1 MILPGHHENLT
12 VLHEGAL
19 PQRAYYIPACAPTH
33 AAPWQRES
41 SDRFHLLSGEWAFA
55 YYPGPYAVP
64 EEFWAG
70 EAPAADL
77 DHIPVPSSWQHLGYD
92 HHQYTNYRY
101 PIPLDPPFVPRDNP
115 CGTYL
120 LDFEHTAPAEAP
132 LTHLVFEGV
141 DSCFYVWLNGRY
153 LGYSQVAHATTE
165 FDVTDYLLP
174 GPNRLAVLVLKWCD
188 GTYLEDQDKFRTSGI
203 FRDVYLL
210 DRPAAHLRDYAVTTT
225 LDDGGATV
233 TVRGAF
239 SGGSVTTRLEL
250 RDAAGAVVAAGE
262 LTPLADEPVPESGSD
277 GTERTARAEG
287 HRPTDTGPAPF
298 THAAV
303 LHVTD
308 PHPWCAEDPYLYT
321 LHLTTPGEAITEQVG
336 LREVT
341 TAGGVL
347 YVNGVPATLRGVN
360 RHESD
365 PVTGPVVGVE
375 HMLRDLKLMKQ
386 HNINA
391 VRTAHYP
398 NDPRF
403 YQLCDAYGFFVMS
416 EADVESHGT
425 QVRVLADSSW
435 ESQVEHWN
443 EPIADN
449 PEWIEPTLDRVRAM
463 VEREKNRP
471 CVISWSAG
479 NECAYG
485 CTFEAALAWIKA
497 ADPTRVTHYES
508 AFYRDSKRTYDYS
521 GIDLYGRMYPG
532 LDEVHAYLE
541 SDPDRPFLLVEYCHS
556 MGNSPGD
563 LEEYWELILAEPRMC
578 GGFVWEWCDHAI
590 RAGSVDG
597 RPVYL
602 YGGDSGETLHDGNF
616 CVDGLVSPDR
626 VPHTGL
632 LELKNVQ
639 RPARVVAF
647 DADAGTLT
655 LRNDLDA
662 TDLADYLEVR
672 YEVRRDGVVVDS
684 GELPLPES
692 VPPHTTAT
700 IPCCASMPE
709 FGRCHLLVSYQLRA
723 AVPLLERG
731 HDLGFDEVPLANPAP
746 HHHVLETLT
755 ALSATAGPRPTAKA
769 GTAPSSSA
777 PTKAPAPTVSTAN
790 ATALVVAEE
799 SFNYEFDTRT
809 GLPSRLVV
817 GGRDLLA
824 RPMEINTW
832 RAPTDNDAEV
842 RKQWETAQY
851 HRTSTRAYRVEAEA
865 RGDDVVL
872 LVELSVGA
880 PAVQPVLRAAGKWII
895 SPTGLIE
902 LEARIALDPAFPPL
916 PRLGLRL
923 FLPPS
928 MTSVSYH
935 GLGPHESYVDKHRA
949 SYHGAFSTDVD
960 ALHVPYLRPQEGGSH
975 ADCDYVTV
983 SDDVA
988 SLTAAGLGPLSFNAS
1003 RYTQEE
1009 LTRARHD
1016 VELRASE
1023 TTVLC
1028 LDRAMAGIGSASCG
1042 PALGQAYRVD
1052 PQRLADLDIH
1062 LFLLPSITRGEPAL
1076 AGTTH
1081 SEVN

>member
-1 MILPGHHENLT
+1 MILPGHHEDLT
-12 VLHEGAL
+12 VLHEGTL
-19 PQRAYYIPACAPTH
+19 PHRAYYIPASEPACT
-33 AAPWQRES
+33 APWQRES
-41 SDRFHLLSGEWAFA
+41 SDRFQLLGGDWAFA
-55 YYPGPYAVP
+55 YYPGSYAVP
-64 EEFWAG
+64 EEFWA
-70 EAPAADL
+70 PATPTAGL
-77 DHIPVPSSWQHLGYD
+77 ERIPVPSSWQHQGYD

-101 PIPLDPPFVPRDNP
+101 PIPLDPPYVPQDNP
-115 CGTYL
+115 CGTYV
-120 LDFEHTAPAEAP
+120 LDFEHTAPAAAP
-132 LTHLVFEGV
+132 RTHLVFEGV

-153 LGYSQVAHATTE
+153 LGYSQVSHATSE

-174 GPNRLAVLVLKWCD
+174 GTNRLAVLVLKWCD

-210 DRPAAHLRDYAVTTT
+210 DRPQDCLFDYAVVTT
-225 LDDGGATV
+225 LDGDTGTV
-233 TVRGAF
+233 TIRGAF
-239 SGGSVTTRLEL
+239 RGRPVPTRLEL
-250 RDAAGAVVAAGE
+250 RDATGALVADGE
-262 LTPLADEPVPESGSD
+262 LEPADAVSPYS
-277 GTERTARAEG
+277 
-287 HRPTDTGPAPF
+287 
-298 THAAV
+298 HAAV
-303 LHVTD
+303 LQLTD

-321 LHLTTPGEAITEQVG
+321 LHITTPGEVITERVG

-341 TAGGVL
+341 TAGAVL
-347 YVNGVPATLRGVN
+347 YVNGAPVTLRGVN

-403 YQLCDAYGFFVMS
+403 YQLCDEYGFFVMS

-449 PEWIEPTLDRVRAM
+449 PEWTEPTLDRVRAL

-508 AFYRDSKRTYDYS
+508 AFYRDSKRSYDYS
-521 GIDLYGRMYPG
+521 GIDLYGRMYPA
-532 LDEVHAYLE
+532 LDEVRDYLDA
-541 SDPDRPFLLVEYCHS
+541 DPDQPFLLVEYCHS

-563 LEEYWELILAEPRMC
+563 LEEYWKLILAEPRMC

-602 YGGDSGETLHDGNF
+602 YGGDSGELLHDGNF

-639 RPARVVAF
+639 RPARVVDF
-647 DADAGTLT
+647 DAGAGTLT

-662 TDLADYLEVR
+662 TDLAEYLEITYQVR
-672 YEVRRDGVVVDS
+672 CDGLVVDS
-684 GELPLPES
+684 GVVPLPES
-692 VPPHTTAT
+692 VPPHTTVT
-700 IPCCASMPE
+700 VPCAAQVPE
-709 FGRCHLLVSYQLRA
+709 SGRCHLLLSYRLRA
-723 AVPLLERG
+723 QVPLLERG
-731 HDLGFDEVPLANPAP
+731 HDLGFDEVPLPTAHPR
-746 HHHVLETLT
+746 HLVLDRLAEL
-755 ALSATAGPRPTAKA
+755 ADASSDATAAT
-769 GTAPSSSA
+769 
-777 PTKAPAPTVSTAN
+777 PTVT
-790 ATALVVAEE
+790 TTGPTGLVVAGD

-817 GGRDLLA
+817 GGRSLLT

-851 HRTSTRAYRVEAEA
+851 HRTSARAYRVAAEERA
-865 RGDDVVL
+865 DAVVVQ
-872 LVELSVGA
+872 VELSVGA
-880 PAVQPVLRAAGKWII
+880 PAVQPVLRASGTWTITP
-895 SPTGLIE
+895 SGLIE
-902 LEARIALDPAFPPL
+902 LEARVQLDPAFPPL

-928 MTSVSYH
+928 MTAVAYH
-935 GLGPHESYVDKHRA
+935 GLGPHESYADKRRA
-949 SYHGAFSTDVD
+949 AYHDTFHSDVD

-1016 VELRASE
+1016 VELRPCAA
-1023 TTVLC
+1023 TVLC

-1042 PALGQAYRVD
+1042 PALRDIYQVD
-1052 PQRLADLDIH
+1052 PKHLTDLGIH
-1062 LFLLPSITRGEPAL
+1062 LFLLPSITPTRGESVL
-1076 AGTTH
+1076 ADSTH

>member
-1 MILPGHHENLT
+1 MILPGHHENLG
-12 VLHEGAL
+12 VLHEHTL
-19 PQRAYYIPACAPTH
+19 PPRAYYVPASTPGAGP
-33 AAPWQRES
+33 PWQRES
-41 SDRFHLLSGEWAFA
+41 SDRFQLLDGDWAFS

-64 EEFWAG
+64 EGFWDPDFPTAG
-70 EAPAADL
+70 LER
-77 DHIPVPSSWQHLGYD
+77 IPVPSSWQHLGYD
-92 HHQYTNYRY
+92 RHQYTNYRY
-101 PIPLDPPFVPRDNP
+101 PIPLDPPFVPQDNP

-120 LDFEHTAPAEAP
+120 LDFEHTAAP
-132 LTHLVFEGV
+132 QAPRTHLVFEGV
-141 DSCFYVWLNGRY
+141 DSCFYVWLNGSY
-153 LGYSQVAHATTE
+153 IGYSQVSHATAE
-165 FDVTDYLLP
+165 FDVTDHLTS
-174 GPNRLAVLVLKWCD
+174 GTNRLAVLVLKWCD

-210 DRPAAHLRDYAVTTT
+210 DRPAAHLFDYAVTTA
-225 LDDGGATV
+225 LDDDAATV

-239 SGGSVTTRLEL
+239 RGGVIPTHLEL
-250 RDAAGAVVAAGE
+250 LDAAGDVVADGE
-262 LTPLADEPVPESGSD
+262 L
-277 GTERTARAEG
+277 
-287 HRPTDTGPAPF
+287 APGDAQAQP
-298 THAAV
+298 HAATAASTATDEGRGDAAGPDAQSAATSYTHTAE
-303 LHVTD
+303 LRVTA
-308 PHPWCAEDPYLYT
+308 PHLWSAEDPYLYT
-321 LHLTTPGEAITEQVG
+321 LQLVCPEEVITEQVG

-341 TAGGVL
+341 TAGAVL
-347 YVNGVPATLRGVN
+347 YVNGAPATLRGVN

-365 PVTGPVVGVE
+365 PVTGPVIDVD

-425 QVRVLADSSW
+425 QVRMLADSSW

-449 PEWIEPTLDRVRAM
+449 PEWTEPTLDRVRSM

-471 CVISWSAG
+471 SVISWSAG

-485 CTFEAALAWIKA
+485 CTFETALAWIKA

-532 LDEVHAYLE
+532 LDEVRAYLD
-541 SDPDRPFLLVEYCHS
+541 SDPDKPFLLVEYCHS

-563 LEEYWELILAEPRMC
+563 LEDYWELILAEPRMC
-578 GGFVWEWCDHAI
+578 GGFVWEWCDHAV
-590 RAGSVDG
+590 RAGSANG

-602 YGGDSGETLHDGNF
+602 YGGDSGEQLHDGNF

-639 RPARVVAF
+639 RPARVTGF
-647 DADAGTLT
+647 DADAGVLT

-662 TDLADYLEVR
+662 TDLADYLEVG
-672 YEVRRDGVVVDS
+672 YELRRDGVIVDS
-684 GELPLPES
+684 GELALPES
-692 VPPHTTAT
+692 VPPHTAVAV
-700 IPCCASMPE
+700 PCTVHVPE
-709 FGRCHLLVSYQLRA
+709 SGRCHLLVSYRLKA
-723 AVPLLERG
+723 AVPLLDRG
-731 HDLGFDEVPLANPAP
+731 HELGFDEIPLPTARP
-746 HHHVLETLT
+746 HHHVLDRM
-755 ALSATAGPRPTAKA
+755 AGAA
-769 GTAPSSSA
+769 APSSGPRTAA
-777 PTKAPAPTVSTAN
+777 PTATTAG
-790 ATALVVAEE
+790 TTELMVTGETF
-799 SFNYEFDTRT
+799 SYTFDTRT

-817 GGRDLLA
+817 GGHDLLV
-824 RPMEINTW
+824 RPVEINTW

-842 RKQWETAQY
+842 RKAWETAQY
-851 HRTSTRAYRVEAEA
+851 HHTSARAYRVEAEQ
-865 RGDDVVL
+865 RGDAVVVQ
-872 LVELSVGA
+872 VEASVGA
-880 PAVQPVLRAAGKWII
+880 PAVQPVLRAQGEWVI
-895 SPTGLIE
+895 SPSGLIE
-902 LEARIALDPAFPPL
+902 LRARVGLDPAFPPL

-923 FLPPS
+923 FLPAS
-928 MTSVSYH
+928 MTSVAYH
-935 GLGPHESYVDKHRA
+935 GLGPQESYVDKRRA
-949 SYHGAFSTDVD
+949 SYHDTFHTDVD

-983 SDDVA
+983 SDDAV
-988 SLTAAGLGPLSFNAS
+988 SLTAAGSQPLSFNAS

-1016 VELRASE
+1016 VELQPSGA
-1023 TTVLC
+1023 TVLC

-1042 PALGQAYRVD
+1042 PALQEAYRVD
-1052 PQRLADLDIH
+1052 PSRLTDFGIH
-1062 LFLLPSITRGEPAL
+1062 LFLLPSISRGESAL

>member
-1 MILPGHHENLT
+1 MILPGHHEDLT
-12 VLHEGAL
+12 VLHEGTL
-19 PQRAYYIPACAPTH
+19 PHRAYYVPASAPTH
-33 AAPWQRES
+33 GAPWQRET
-41 SDRFHLLSGEWAFA
+41 SDRFQLLNGDWAFA

-64 EEFWAG
+64 EDFW
-70 EAPAADL
+70 APAAPTTDL
-77 DHIPVPSSWQHLGYD
+77 ARIPVPSSWQHQGYD

-101 PIPLDPPFVPRDNP
+101 PIPLDPPYVPQDNP

-120 LDFEHTAPAEAP
+120 LDFEHAAPAAAP
-132 LTHLVFEGV
+132 CTHLVFEGV

-153 LGYSQVAHATTE
+153 LGYSQVSHATSE
-165 FDVTDYLLP
+165 FDVTDFLIP
-174 GPNRLAVLVLKWCD
+174 GTNRLAVLVLKWCD

-210 DRPAAHLRDYAVTTT
+210 DRPQDCLFDYAITTA
-225 LDDGGATV
+225 LDDAATV
-233 TVRGAF
+233 TVRAGFRGQA
-239 SGGSVTTRLEL
+239 VPTRLEL
-250 RDAAGAVVAAGE
+250 RDAAGAVVADGE
-262 LTPLADEPVPESGSD
+262 LEP
-277 GTERTARAEG
+277 A
-287 HRPTDTGPAPF
+287 DTGSPY
-298 THAAV
+298 THATALRV
-303 LHVTD
+303 AS
-308 PHPWCAEDPYLYT
+308 PHLWCAEDPYLYT
-321 LHLTTPGEAITEQVG
+321 LHLTTPGEVITEQVG

-341 TAGGVL
+341 TAGAVL
-347 YVNGVPATLRGVN
+347 YVNGAPATLRGVN

-365 PVTGPVVGVE
+365 PVTGPTIDVE
-375 HMLRDLKLMKQ
+375 HMLRDLRLMKH

-435 ESQVEHWN
+435 DSQVEHWN

-449 PEWIEPTLDRVRAM
+449 PEWTEPTLDRVRAM

-471 CVISWSAG
+471 SVISWSAG

-508 AFYRDSKRTYDYS
+508 AFYRDSKRAYDYS

-532 LDEVHAYLE
+532 LDEVHAYLDA
-541 SDPDRPFLLVEYCHS
+541 DPDKPFLLVEYCHA
-556 MGNSPGD
+556 MGNGPGD

-590 RAGSVDG
+590 RAGTADDG

-602 YGGDSGETLHDGNF
+602 YGGDSGELLHDGNF

-639 RPARVVAF
+639 RPARVLAF

-684 GELPLPES
+684 GELVLPDS
-692 VPPHTTAT
+692 VPPHTAVT
-700 IPCCASMPE
+700 IPCAARVPE
-709 FGRCHLLVSYQLRA
+709 SGRCHLLVSYRLKA
-723 AVPLLERG
+723 AAPLLEAG
-731 HDLGFDEVPLANPAP
+731 HELGFDEVPLPNAHPR
-746 HHHVLETLT
+746 HHVLDRLAALAGAPSSDTT
-755 ALSATAGPRPTAKA
+755 AATPTVTTAGPT
-769 GTAPSSSA
+769 G
-777 PTKAPAPTVSTAN
+777 
-790 ATALVVAEE
+790 LVVAGE

-809 GLPSRLVV
+809 GLLSRLVV
-817 GGRDLLA
+817 GGRSLLT

-842 RKQWETAQY
+842 RKDWETAQY
-851 HRTSTRAYRVEAEA
+851 HRTTTRAYRVEAEERA
-865 RGDDVVL
+865 DAVV
-872 LVELSVGA
+872 VHTELSVGA
-880 PAVQPVLRAAGKWII
+880 PAVQPVLRAAGTWTITP
-895 SPTGLIE
+895 SGLIE
-902 LEARIALDPAFPPL
+902 LDARVMLDPDFPPL

-928 MTSVSYH
+928 MTAVAYH

-949 SYHGAFSTDVD
+949 GYHGTFRSDVD

-988 SLTAAGLGPLSFNAS
+988 SLTAAGFGPLSFNAS

-1016 VELRASE
+1016 VELRPCGA
-1023 TTVLC
+1023 TVLC

-1042 PALGQAYRVD
+1042 PALRDIYRVV
-1052 PQRLADLDIH
+1052 PGHLTDLGIR
-1062 LFLLPSITRGEPAL
+1062 LFLLPSITPARGDSVL
-1076 AGTTH
+1076 AGSTH

>member
-1 MILPGHHENLT
+1 MILPGHHENLD
-12 VLHEGAL
+12 VLHEGVL
-19 PQRAYYIPACAPTH
+19 PPRAYYIPASAPAST
-33 AAPWQRES
+33 APWQRET
-41 SDRFHLLSGEWAFA
+41 SDRFDLLNGDWAFA

-64 EEFWAG
+64 DGFWDPD
-70 EAPAADL
+70 APTTGL
-77 DHIPVPSSWQHLGYD
+77 DRIPVPSSWQHRGYD
-92 HHQYTNYRY
+92 RHQYTNFRY
-101 PIPLDPPFVPRDNP
+101 PIPLDPPFVPQDNP

-120 LDFEHTAPAEAP
+120 LDFEHTAPAAAP

-153 LGYSQVAHATTE
+153 LGYSQVAHATSE
-165 FDVTDYLLP
+165 FDVTDFLIP
-174 GPNRLAVLVLKWCD
+174 GTNRLAVLVLKWCD

-210 DRPAAHLRDYAVTTT
+210 DRPAAHLRDYAVTTA
-225 LDDGGATV
+225 LGDDAAAV

-239 SGGSVTTRLEL
+239 HAAPVPTRLQL
-250 RDAAGAVVAAGE
+250 CDAAGAVVATAELEPRQEAPTPDAAVTADDADAG
-262 LTPLADEPVPESGSD
+262 S
-277 GTERTARAEG
+277 
-287 HRPTDTGPAPF
+287 HY
-298 THAAV
+298 THTAV
-303 LHVTD
+303 LHVAS
-308 PHPWCAEDPYLYT
+308 PHLWSAEDPYLYT
-321 LHLTTPGEAITEQVG
+321 LHLATPGEVITEQVG

-341 TAGGVL
+341 TADAVL
-347 YVNGVPATLRGVN
+347 YVNGAPVTLRGVN

-365 PVTGPVVGVE
+365 PVTGPVIGVE
-375 HMLRDLKLMKQ
+375 HMLRDLRLMKQ

-449 PEWIEPTLDRVRAM
+449 PEWTEPTLDRVRAM

-471 CVISWSAG
+471 SVISWSAG

-532 LDEVHAYLE
+532 LDEVHAYL
-541 SDPDRPFLLVEYCHS
+541 DANPDKPFLLVEYCHA
-556 MGNSPGD
+556 MGNGPGD

-590 RAGSVDG
+590 RAGTADDG

-602 YGGDSGETLHDGNF
+602 YGGDSGEELHDGNF

-639 RPARVVAF
+639 RPARVTGF

-684 GELPLPES
+684 GDLPLPGS
-692 VPPHTTAT
+692 VPPHTAVT
-700 IPCCASMPE
+700 IPCAAKAPAS
-709 FGRCHLLVSYQLRA
+709 GRCHLLVSYRLKT
-723 AVPLLERG
+723 AVPLLEAG
-731 HDLGFDEVPLANPAP
+731 HELGFDEVPLPTAHPR
-746 HHHVLETLT
+746 HHVLDRLAALSGAASSRTTAIRPTLT
-755 ALSATAGPRPTAKA
+755 TAGPT
-769 GTAPSSSA
+769 G
-777 PTKAPAPTVSTAN
+777 
-790 ATALVVAEE
+790 LVVAGE
-799 SFNYEFDTRT
+799 SFNYEFDART
-809 GLPSRLVV
+809 GLPSRLIV
-817 GGRDLLA
+817 GGRNLLT
-824 RPMEINTW
+824 RPMEVNTW

-851 HRTSTRAYRVEAEA
+851 HRTTTRTYRMDAEERGDAVVVHVEA
-865 RGDDVVL
+865 
-872 LVELSVGA
+872 SVGA
-880 PAVQPVLRAAGKWII
+880 PAVQPVLRAAGTWTIA
-895 SPTGLIE
+895 PTGLLE
-902 LEARIALDPAFPPL
+902 LEARVMLDPAFPPL

-928 MTSVSYH
+928 MTTVAYH

-949 SYHGAFSTDVD
+949 SYHGAFRTDVD
-960 ALHVPYLRPQEGGSH
+960 GLHVPYLRPQEGGSR

-983 SDDVA
+983 GDDAVC
-988 SLTAAGLGPLSFNAS
+988 LTAAGLQPLSFNAS

-1016 VELRASE
+1016 VELRPCDA
-1023 TTVLC
+1023 TVLC
-1028 LDRAMAGIGSASCG
+1028 LDWAMAGIGSASCG
-1042 PALGQAYRVD
+1042 PALRDVYRVD
-1052 PQRLADLDIH
+1052 PSRLTDLSIH
-1062 LFLLPSITRGEPAL
+1062 LFLLPSTTRGESAL